1 MTSNDGSLQRFPKLV
16 SWLIEELWDTQ
27 FASPSHQASSVFLIL
42 DITRKHISTLSTWC
56 HKERNKGPDD
66 ASKEVQAGSQAAP
79 RARAAAGLHPADAAQ
94 AAQRA
99 GQICSAATRNS
110 QFQKP
115 VIFGLLWIHAGPKT
129 ASRCV
134 KSSLSSRGHF
144 KTDCL
149 NWVNYAHQEVTRC
162 WKRRKQCRSHKTTP
176 FSFHKTASVE
186 KPEATTMNSFKWVH
200 LTILKKSFAQ
210 TFSESFLYWPF
221 FKRPCIV
228 AFHCFSGQTGSPE
241 LEGSSV
247 LTSVLRK
254 HQKLPS
260 KPWWISTPSLS
271 SVMNIS
277 QFPLIIYHVAYFFFQ
292 LKSGSSV

>member
-1 MTSNDGSLQRFPKLV
+1 MPQGEKQRPWWCIQGGASWESGCTKSPGSGRPAPGWRRSSSTEGRPNLQCCREKHSV
-16 SWLIEELWDTQ
+16 SET
-27 FASPSHQASSVFLIL
+27 
-42 DITRKHISTLSTWC
+42 THI
-56 HKERNKGPDD
+56 R
-66 ASKEVQAGSQAAP
+66 
-79 RARAAAGLHPADAAQ
+79 
-94 AAQRA
+94 
-99 GQICSAATRNS
+99 
-110 QFQKP
+110 
-115 VIFGLLWIHAGPKT
+115 LLWIHAGPKT
-129 ASRCV
+129 ALRCV
-134 KSSLSSRGHF
+134 KSRPSLSSRGHF

-162 WKRRKQCRSHKTTP
+162 WKRRKQCRSHKTTL

-210 TFSESFLYWPF
+210 TFSKSFLYWPF
-221 FKRPCIV
+221 FKRPCII
-228 AFHCFSGQTGSPE
+228 AFHCFSGHTGSPE
-241 LEGSSV
+241 QKGSSV

-277 QFPLIIYHVAYFFFQ
+277 QFPLIIYHVAYFSFQ
-292 LKSGSSV
+292 LKSGTSG